1 MSPVLSFFS
10 PFHSLSSASPALSL
24 PLGTTITHTHKYSF
38 PLDILISPNSCT
50 IERRNIRL
58 RSTITHSNYIRLNPI
73 SIHLQM
79 EKSKA
84 EVYLYQMS
92 RCIIPAIKHR
102 DHSPVVEAGFVTMAT
117 PFRPSSSLHYQ
128 HHDPCSL
135 RKKDMYPHTHCLFTF

>member
-1 MSPVLSFFS
+1 
-10 PFHSLSSASPALSL
+10 
-24 PLGTTITHTHKYSF
+24 
-38 PLDILISPNSCT
+38 
-50 IERRNIRL
+50 
-58 RSTITHSNYIRLNPI
+58 
-73 SIHLQM
+73 M

-135 RKKDMYPHTHCLFTF
+135 RRKDMYPHTLSLHVLKYLETVYEALDTVCCISIHLWDVFYFDVKLVRLGSKGQTVGPTSDLP